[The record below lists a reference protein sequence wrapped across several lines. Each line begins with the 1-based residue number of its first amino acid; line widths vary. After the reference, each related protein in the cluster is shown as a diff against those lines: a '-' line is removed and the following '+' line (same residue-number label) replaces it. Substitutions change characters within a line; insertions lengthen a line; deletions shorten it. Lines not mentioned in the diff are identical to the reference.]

1 VLLDSS
7 AWIYYLNRARLNAEQ
22 LQQICVSP
30 PIIQEVLQ
38 GIKDERAHERVK
50 NGLLAMPC
58 LGSPLSLDTFLEAS
72 EIFRIGRKK
81 GKTIRATIDCLIAA
95 VAINA
100 KIPVMHRDRDFDE
113 IAKFT
118 ALTISPQW

>member
-1 VLLDSS
+1 MLLDSS
-7 AWIYYLNRARLNAEQ
+7 AWIYYLNRAHLNHEQ
-22 LQQICVSP
+22 LQQICISP

-58 LGSPLSLDTFLEAS
+58 LGSPLSLDTFLEAA

-95 VAINA
+95 VAIKA
-100 KIPVMHRDRDFDE
+100 KVPVMHRDRDFDE

-118 ALTISPQW
+118 ALMITPQW